1 MERKEIRIEDTWDL
15 SGLFADQAQFDTA
28 MEQAKQ
34 LLSEITQAQGHIT
47 ESRESFRQFMDKQE
61 ALQRQCE
68 NLTVYAQMRA
78 DVEPEDPQVQ
88 QNLAKSVAF
97 VNQAAAATTFV
108 DQEFIEHQENRR
120 SLSDGRRL
128 RGLPVSDGRNIPH
141 DSASSG
147 RPDRAAAGTDER
159 AVPEPAENLQG
170 VCAGI

>member
-108 DQEFIEHQENRR
+108 DQEFIEHQKTVEAYLTEEDCADYRYPMEETFR
-120 SLSDGRRL
+120 T
-128 RGLPVSDGRNIPH
+128 IPH
-141 DSASSG
+141 
-147 RPDRAAAGTDER
+147 RPDAPTEH
-159 AVPEPAENLQG
+159 LQL
-170 VCAGI
+170 VFSMKKDLML